1 MDNCFTQFTQDNIS
15 TGNNQPAQKKDYRS
29 RKWIFT
35 FNNYTENQVTTI
47 KEFLCKNAK
56 KWIFGYEIAPT
67 TGTPHL
73 QGYMEFKNTMTWS
86 SLNKKGFTCWGT
98 AARGSLKDNYDYTTK
113 DCKFE
118 HGGINIEKLKWKVK
132 INKFYPWE
140 SIILNILK
148 EPADDRTFYW
158 IWEPNGCA
166 GKTTF
171 QKYIFQN
178 FENVVVLSGK
188 STDMKNGIIQFI
200 EKNNET
206 PDIVLINI
214 PRSNIDFVSYEGL
227 ECIKDMF
234 FFSGKYEGGMV
245 CGKPPH
251 LFIFANEKPPD
262 DKLSSDRLKVFK
274 I

>member
-1 MDNCFTQFTQDNIS
+1 M
-15 TGNNQPAQKKDYRS
+15 GYGKKRY
-29 RKWIFT
+29 
-35 FNNYTENQVTTI
+35 
-47 KEFLCKNAK
+47 AK
-56 KWIFGYEIAPT
+56 K
-67 TGTPHL
+67 
-73 QGYMEFKNTMTWS
+73 KNG
-86 SLNKKGFTCWGT
+86 KKGGRNTRKSIVPRFGFSGMYPKTRMMMFPYVEHQKMDPDVYPNVLQTFYLCVNMNDPV
-98 AARGSLKDNYDYTTK
+98 AAVGGHQPLGHDEASNLYNH
-113 DCKFE
+113 FLVA
-118 HGGINIEKLKWKVK
+118 GGINIEKLKWKVK